1 MSILSCIT
9 AQNSSKVINVKSVPS
24 GYISKCYE
32 LIRSEFK
39 IDGIKIG
46 LLPSISISKEV
57 QKILSK
63 KENKNIPIVFD
74 PIFNSGSNY
83 KFLSRNTKKYIIE
96 NILKKVDLI
105 TPNRQE
111 FIELKEQFNI
121 NKSSRL
127 KHILVTNYDIQN
139 KYIYLKLI
147 NTKNRLEL
155 IYKIKKSRK
164 EFRGTGCTF
173 STKLTCEL
181 INTNNIET
189 SIKRSLLYMSKLV
202 KISDYK
208 GDSQFYLDRNI

>member
-1 MSILSCIT
+1 M
-9 AQNSSKVINVKSVPS
+9 
-24 GYISKCYE
+24 
-32 LIRSEFK
+32 
-39 IDGIKIG
+39 
-46 LLPSISISKEV
+46 
-57 QKILSK
+57 
-63 KENKNIPIVFD
+63 
-74 PIFNSGSNY
+74 
-83 KFLSRNTKKYIIE
+83 
-96 NILKKVDLI
+96 
-105 TPNRQE
+105 
-111 FIELKEQFNI
+111 
-121 NKSSRL
+121 
-127 KHILVTNYDIQN
+127 VTNYDIQN

-147 NTKNRLEL
+147 NTKNGLEL